1 MQSRRKLLLRK
12 SSDDE
17 VEVAPPPVFDIN
29 DVEVGLGAITRFLRD
44 RVWLWVEGIPSYTS
58 EQV

>member
-1 MQSRRKLLLRK
+1 MLRK